1 MLDSRLSRG
10 RQVVGRRECRCGRQE
25 FDGRVYGRV
34 VRSALTPAP
43 PQGLP
48 ARLACLDRP
57 SVLHTR
63 NLRIEVPSLSAALA
77 FAAVA
82 FLMALSPGPNLVYLA
97 SRSIC
102 QGRAAGFA
110 SLAGV
115 CTAMLL
121 YMLATTAGLS
131 ALFVAI
137 PIAYDLVR
145 WAGAAYMLWLSINTL
160 TTQSSPIATSALQ
173 RESPSQLYRR
183 GFLTCLLNP
192 KVVVTYSAL
201 LPQFLVPDAEHVFLQ
216 TVVLGL
222 VQLGAAAA
230 AHTLVIL
237 CAAAAASALAKHRAF
252 AGVQRYLLSAVL
264 AALALRLVA
273 DRRSPI

>member
-1 MLDSRLSRG
+1 M
-10 RQVVGRRECRCGRQE
+10 
-25 FDGRVYGRV
+25 
-34 VRSALTPAP
+34 
-43 PQGLP
+43 
-48 ARLACLDRP
+48 
-57 SVLHTR
+57 
-63 NLRIEVPSLSAALA
+63 PSLSAALT

-102 QGRAAGFA
+102 QGPAAGFA

-121 YMLATTAGLS
+121 YMVATAAGLS

-137 PIAYDLVR
+137 PITYDLVR
-145 WAGAAYMLWLSINTL
+145 WAGAAYMLWLSINIL
-160 TTQSSPIATSALQ
+160 TKRSSSIETSALQ
-173 RESPSQLYRR
+173 PETPRQLFRR

-201 LPQFLVPDAEHVFLQ
+201 LPQFLVPDAGHDVFLQ

-230 AHTLVIL
+230 AHALVIL
-237 CAAAAASALAKHRAF
+237 FAAAAASALAKHRAF
-252 AGVQRYLLSAVL
+252 AGVQRYLLGTVL
-264 AALALRLVA
+264 AALAFRLVA

>member
-1 MLDSRLSRG
+1 
-10 RQVVGRRECRCGRQE
+10 
-25 FDGRVYGRV
+25 
-34 VRSALTPAP
+34 
-43 PQGLP
+43 
-48 ARLACLDRP
+48 
-57 SVLHTR
+57 
-63 NLRIEVPSLSAALA
+63 
-77 FAAVA
+77 
-82 FLMALSPGPNLVYLA
+82 
-97 SRSIC
+97 
-102 QGRAAGFA
+102 
-110 SLAGV
+110 
-115 CTAMLL
+115 
-121 YMLATTAGLS
+121 MLATTAGLS

>member
-1 MLDSRLSRG
+1 M
-10 RQVVGRRECRCGRQE
+10 
-25 FDGRVYGRV
+25 
-34 VRSALTPAP
+34 
-43 PQGLP
+43 
-48 ARLACLDRP
+48 
-57 SVLHTR
+57 
-63 NLRIEVPSLSAALA
+63 PSLSAALA

-115 CTAMLL
+115 STAMLL
-121 YMLATTAGLS
+121 YMVATAAGLS

-145 WAGAAYMLWLSINTL
+145 WAGAAYMLWLSINIL
-160 TTQSSPIATSALQ
+160 TKRSSSIETSALQ
-173 RESPSQLYRR
+173 PETPRQLFRR

-201 LPQFLVPDAEHVFLQ
+201 LPQFLVPDAGHVFLQ
-216 TVVLGL
+216 TVALGL

-230 AHTLVIL
+230 AHALVIL
-237 CAAAAASALAKHRAF
+237 FAAAAASALAKHRAF
-252 AGVQRYLLSAVL
+252 AGVQRYLLGTVL
-264 AALALRLVA
+264 AALAFRLVA